1 MKKYL
6 LTALAV
12 VGIIS
17 CSKVETVGP
26 QPDPAITF
34 GDSFVE
40 VKTRAAAD
48 PQITTTSIDAF
59 YAWAYVNEQEAM
71 VLNKET
77 VTKDAAK
84 GWTYTNIQYWLP
96 SSTYYFG
103 AIAPVGDDKGITV
116 NTATANKYGL
126 GTVSFVNNDGSVDLI
141 YAAEEVKTAA
151 DVVNNDPGKVELQF
165 SHLLSKVKFT
175 FTNGFVT
182 DNAKI
187 TVKNIKMEV
196 PKSGT
201 LNLAQEDWWST
212 NAWTV
217 TSDKLILDF
226 GDVNGGNKLETT
238 KGDECAN
245 VRFTIPDDDTR
256 LYTITFD
263 VALYLGTYETPAYQ
277 VTRTVELTKQEFK
290 IGKSYNFKTTIGPEN
305 IHPDGPLRPIV
316 FDVEVKPWEE
326 AAANELPLKK

>member
-6 LTALAV
+6 LTALAFA
-12 VGIIS
+12 GIVA
-17 CSKVETVGP
+17 CNKVENIGP
-26 QPDPAITF
+26 KAEPAITF

-48 PQITTTSIDAF
+48 PQITTGSIDKF
-59 YAWAYVNEQEAM
+59 YAWAYVNDQSAM
-71 VLNKET
+71 VLDKEL

-84 GWTYTNIQYWLP
+84 GWTYENIQYWLP

-116 NTATANKYGL
+116 NTATANEYGL
-126 GTVSFVNNDGSVDLI
+126 GSVEFVNKDGSVDLI
-141 YAAEEVKTAA
+141 YAAKSVTTDA
-151 DVVNNDPGKVELQF
+151 DVVNKDPGKVELQF

-182 DNAKI
+182 DNAKMTI
-187 TVKNIKMEV
+187 KNIKMEV

-212 NAWTV
+212 NAWAV
-217 TSDKLILDF
+217 TSDKLTLEF
-226 GDVNGGNKLETT
+226 GDVNGGNKLEAT

-277 VTRTVELTKQEFK
+277 VSRTVELTKQEFK

-326 AAANELPLKK
+326 ATANQLPLKK

>member
-12 VGIIS
+12 AGLVS
-17 CSKVETVGP
+17 CNKVQTVGP
-26 QPDPAITF
+26 QPDTAITF

-40 VKTRAAAD
+40 VKTRAAAET
-48 PQITTTSIDAF
+48 QITTESIDAF
-59 YAWAYVNEQEAM
+59 YAWAYVNNQSAM
-71 VLNKET
+71 ILDKEP
-77 VTKDAAK
+77 VTKEND
-84 GWTYTNIQYWLP
+84 GWKYENLQYWLP

-103 AIAPVGDDKGITV
+103 AIAPTGDDKGITV
-116 NTATANKYGL
+116 KTATANEYGL
-126 GTVSFVNNDGSVDLI
+126 GTVDFVNNDGSVDLI
-141 YAAEEVKTAA
+141 YASKSVTTDA

-165 SHLLSKVKFT
+165 KHLLSKIKFT
-175 FTNGFVT
+175 FTNGFAT

-187 TVKNIKMEV
+187 TVKNIKMTV
-196 PKSGT
+196 PKSGE

-212 NAWTV
+212 NKWRV
-217 TSDKLILDF
+217 TEEGLVLSF
-226 GDVNGGNKLETT
+226 GDVNGGNKLDAT
-238 KGDECAN
+238 KSEECAN

-277 VTRTVELTKQEFK
+277 VSRTVELTKQAFK

-316 FDVEVKPWEE
+316 FDVEVNPWEE
-326 AAANELPLKK
+326 VPAKDLL